1 MYAFQ
6 NIITNNTIKR
16 KLILQKNKN
25 NKLHKENASDHRY

>member
-16 KLILQKNKN
+16 KLILQKSN
-25 NKLHKENASDHRY
+25 NKLHKENASNHRY